1 MVSFDPSPL
10 AAASIGHVH
19 RATDLDDED
28 GSETRGQTLDVCL
41 KIQYPGVAR
50 SIHSDIDNLM
60 TLVSFT
66 DLLPRGLYVEHAAAV
81 AKEELTLECD
91 YEHEA
96 RAQEKMRELLR
107 DDPAWTVPRVIRP
120 LSGKGVL
127 ATTFAKARLLASF
140 VR

>member
-1 MVSFDPSPL
+1 
-10 AAASIGHVH
+10 VH
-19 RATDLDDED
+19 RATYLDDED